1 MASETVE
8 PLTDT
13 HRHRHILHLPKT
25 HHNNP
30 LRTRSVCKTN
40 DHLSDQTEATV
51 AFDDMSLLHLVN
63 GQPAHRS
70 KRNLKWMGNT
80 SCFANKER
88 ENVAAVSLIS
98 EAEIMLTVMAGLPPL
113 PSQRFMMPFGC
124 LPAET
129 SDIHT
134 RAGESKKEAARMVD
148 PLYWWTRWFRSAP
161 HMFCMTCPRPRPTH
175 HPDSC
180 PPKACQILA

>member
-113 PSQRFMMPFGC
+113 PSQRFMMPSAVF
-124 LPAET
+124 PQKHQT
-129 SDIHT
+129 STQERARARKKQRVWSIRCIGG
-134 RAGESKKEAARMVD
+134 RAGFVLLRIC
-148 PLYWWTRWFRSAP
+148 SA
-161 HMFCMTCPRPRPTH
+161 
-175 HPDSC
+175 
-180 PPKACQILA
+180 